1 MKKGWGSLI
10 KNHGVEKEYQFYTLE
25 LVKDPLGAFTA
36 VKNHLSDFWGSSV
49 LFTPLVVSF

>member
-1 MKKGWGSLI
+1 VKKGWGSLI